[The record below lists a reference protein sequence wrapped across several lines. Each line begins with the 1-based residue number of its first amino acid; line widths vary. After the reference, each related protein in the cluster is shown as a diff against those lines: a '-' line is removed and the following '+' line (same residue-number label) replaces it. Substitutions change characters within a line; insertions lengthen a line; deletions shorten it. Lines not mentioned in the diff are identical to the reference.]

1 MNSSIRPPFV
11 ALVPNAKLDIP
22 KGGKQ
27 SEDFIAVASASA
39 HPERLGTSAQGPHAT
54 HASPKITVQR
64 DGDRITQ
71 IEIHC
76 SCNEVIRLDCVY

>member
-11 ALVPNAKLDIP
+11 ALVPNAKSEIP
-22 KGGKQ
+22 KGGKTA
-27 SEDFIAVASASA
+27 DFTAIASASA
-39 HPERLGTSAQGPHAT
+39 SPQGLGTAAQGPHPT
-54 HASPKITVQR
+54 HVAPKITVQR
-64 DGDRITQ
+64 EGDRITQ